1 MDYDTEV
8 FISKRGFESMRFLL
22 VSLALVVV
30 TAVGCSQPEGNSA
43 ASSAT
48 TSSAGLKRLIF
59 ITNGDDPFWHACNA
73 GLLEGAKRVDLE
85 SQGLT
90 VVMEKNNGTAQGQ
103 IEKLRQ
109 LASQSDVAGVA
120 ISVIQAENAAIVEEM
135 KNLAATG
142 VKVITVDGDVNRSLF
157 PDARPYYIGT
167 DNVVGGQLL
176 GRAAKKLLESRGKTA
191 GGYVQ
196 FAGFTDN
203 DNARK
208 RMDGFQEVV
217 GGGFEERDRMPDEM
231 DLSKARNN
239 VRTALVNHPD
249 LVGLVGIWAYNAPAI
264 AEVTEERGVRDQ
276 VTIVTFDAQAAAL
289 QHMAEGRI
297 DAMVVQNP
305 FEMGILTVKLLLA
318 MHTGDEATI
327 KELFPRIGE
336 PDGDIHTTGLRLIA
350 PDDGSPLKAA
360 DFEGAGVEFFPLSKF
375 RAWLETYGLSS
386 S

>member
-1 MDYDTEV
+1 MRYFTFAVLWCAVLSCGCGRPTGDT
-8 FISKRGFESMRFLL
+8 
-22 VSLALVVV
+22 A
-30 TAVGCSQPEGNSA
+30 APSA
-43 ASSAT
+43 
-48 TSSAGLKRLIF
+48 SAGKVGVKRLIF

-85 SQGLT
+85 SHGLT

-135 KNLAATG
+135 KNLTAKG
-142 VKVITVDGDVNRSLF
+142 VKVITVDGDVNRGLF

-167 DNVVGGQLL
+167 DNIVGGRLL
-176 GRAAKKLLESRGKTA
+176 GSAAKKLLESRGTTS

-208 RMDGFQEVV
+208 RMDGFREAV
-217 GGGFEERDRMPDEM
+217 GAEFEDLDRMPDEM

-239 VRTALVNHPD
+239 VRTALVNHPA
-249 LVGLVGIWAYNAPAI
+249 LVALVGIWAYNAPAI
-264 AEVTEERGVRDQ
+264 AEVTEERLVRDR

-289 QHMAEGRI
+289 QHMADGRI

-305 FEMGILTVKLLLA
+305 FEMGILTVTLLLA
-318 MHTGDEATI
+318 MHDDDQTAI
-327 KELFPRIGE
+327 KELFPRLGE

-350 PDDGSPLKAA
+350 PDEGSPLKAT
-360 DFEGAGVEFFPLSKF
+360 DFEADGIEFFPLSKF
-375 RAWLETYGLSS
+375 RTWLDTYGLSS